1 MSKEEKVETITKTFR
16 IPSNL
21 VERLAACS
29 VANDISM
36 NKLAIISLYHTC
48 EILENESNSVSQLLD
63 IKKDSQKISK

>member
-48 EILENESNSVSQLLD
+48 EILENDSSSVSQLLD